1 MPLSFAAFGSSLGMG
16 EVVGTERMNMA
27 EIFLSVE
34 GLVRYFRL
42 LKNSIMGGD
51 VGAFISAAAEAMM
64 SSTASVTS

>member
-1 MPLSFAAFGSSLGMG
+1 MG
-16 EVVGTERMNMA
+16 EVAATERMYMA
-27 EIFLSVE
+27 EIFVSVD

-51 VGAFISAAAEAMM
+51 AGAFISAAAEAMM